1 MRWKRDVIM
10 ENNKGKEVGTW
21 INQYTPALLIK
32 AIEKKI

>member
-1 MRWKRDVIM
+1 MRWKRDVIK
-10 ENNKGKEVGTW
+10 EDNKCKIVGTL